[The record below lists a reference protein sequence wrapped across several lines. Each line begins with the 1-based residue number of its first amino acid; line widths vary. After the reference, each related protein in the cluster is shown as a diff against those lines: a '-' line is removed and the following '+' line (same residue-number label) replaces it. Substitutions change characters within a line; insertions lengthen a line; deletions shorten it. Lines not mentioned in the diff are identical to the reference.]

1 MTARQEARQRA
12 AILALT
18 RAERRLVATFTRWQ
32 KLRDTVR
39 RYDRAAD
46 RADAAEM
53 EREARRVST

>member
-18 RAERRLVATFTRWQ
+18 RAERRLVAAFSRWQ

-39 RYDRAAD
+39 RYDREAD
-46 RADAAEM
+46 KADAAEL
-53 EREARRVST
+53 ERMARSHT